1 MAGLDLDP
9 QSCPRLFLAFRFFAQ
24 GTPAKGRMGVL
35 VEATFSNLVLG
46 FSTVFIP
53 ANIFYALVGCLI
65 GTMVGVLPG
74 VGPLAGISMLLPTTF
89 GLNPT
94 SAIIL
99 LAGIYYGA
107 MYGGSTTS
115 ILMRIPGEA
124 ASVVTCIDGYAM
136 AQKGRAGPAL
146 AIAAI
151 GSYIAGTLSVVGL
164 MFLAPP
170 LAKFA
175 LGFGP
180 PEYFSLLLC
189 GLIVLSY
196 MTGGSIVKNLAMIVL
211 GLMFGMIGI
220 DQMTGYFRF
229 SYGLVALGDG
239 IGIVPVAVGLF
250 GISEI
255 LTTAGQSE
263 KKEVLKPRLRDL
275 LPSKQEFKDSVG
287 PIGRGTI
294 LGFLIGII
302 PGSAHIISTFV
313 SYAMERR
320 LSKHPER
327 FGKGAIE
334 GVAGPESANNAA
346 SEGALVPM
354 LALGVPTGP
363 IPAVLLAALMVHG
376 INPGPLFIKE
386 QPVIFWGL
394 IASMY
399 VGNMVLLLLNLPMV
413 GIFVNFLRIP
423 YRILYPT
430 ILMFCVVGV
439 YAVNSSLVDVGIM
452 SVMGVI
458 GYLLRKFDFETA
470 PIVLGV
476 VLAPIIEFSF
486 RQALAMSNGDYM
498 IFIQRPISAVFLV
511 VALVMIFLGL
521 KPLIWKKK
529 DWRER
534 LTEAEKSS

>member
-1 MAGLDLDP
+1 M
-9 QSCPRLFLAFRFFAQ
+9 
-24 GTPAKGRMGVL
+24 
-35 VEATFSNLVLG
+35 EATVQNLILG
-46 FSTVFIP
+46 FSTVFT
-53 ANIFYALVGCLI
+53 AVNLFYALVGCLI
-65 GTMVGVLPG
+65 GTLVGVLPG

-89 GLNPT
+89 GLNAT

-124 ASVVTCIDGYAM
+124 ASVMTCIDGYAM

-151 GSYIAGTLSVVGL
+151 GSYLAGTFSVVGL

-196 MTGGSIVKNLAMIVL
+196 MTGGSIAKNLSMIVL
-211 GLMFGMIGI
+211 GLLLGMIGI

-250 GISEI
+250 GIAEI
-255 LTTAGQSE
+255 LATAGLPE
-263 KKEVLKPRLRDL
+263 KKEVMKPKLRDL
-275 LPSKQEFKDSVG
+275 LPSREEFRDSLG
-287 PIGRGTI
+287 PIGRGTV
-294 LGFLIGII
+294 LGFMIGII

-313 SYAMERR
+313 SYAVERR
-320 LSKHPER
+320 ISKHPER

-386 QPVIFWGL
+386 QPAVFWGL

-399 VGNMVLLLLNLPMV
+399 VGNLVLLLLNLPLV
-413 GIFVNFLRIP
+413 GLFVNLLRIP

-430 ILMFCVVGV
+430 ILMFCIVGV
-439 YAVNSSLVDVGIM
+439 YAVNSSVVDVGIM
-452 SVMGVI
+452 AVMGVL

-476 VLAPIIEFSF
+476 VLAPIIEVSF
-486 RQALAMSNGDYM
+486 RQALAMSNGAYL
-498 IFIQRPISAVFLV
+498 IFVERPLSAVFLGG
-511 VALVMIFLGL
+511 ALVMILLGL
-521 KPLIWKKK
+521 KPLIIKKK

-534 LTEAEKSS
+534 LTEAEKEG